1 MEGIMCEIDDGT
13 YMDCNQYVQAISSP
27 SQCEV
32 DIRFKYAFKK
42 TSDLC
47 LDIQKVTAALGPLG
61 NTLVAFEDEISCQN
75 RLFCGRNQFTI
86 SDRRAS
92 VNLCTMTQ
100 DNNSRWT
107 IDVDVYDIHNRKVQ
121 IDSAYMW
128 STLAPLPFPL
138 PVPAPAPG
146 GPSPSPGPGSG
157 SGSDGVKCNGHP
169 KKIKFEIIPTNCED
183 SNNRLKQLRA
193 LKKSNNGNN
202 GKNKKTY
209 FSCLGRKPTNY
220 PMTVTF
226 TTKYGNSSE
235 VMTIANEE
243 AGGLMTPWSKIPTN
257 VMVEITDGT
266 NTQQIVFHSSCS
278 KPIYTG
284 DTFGSFKIKDFEY

>member
-61 NTLVAFEDEISCQN
+61 NTVVAFEDEISCQN

-107 IDVDVYDIHNRKVQ
+107 VDVDVYDTYNRKVE

-128 STLAPLPFPL
+128 SALAPRPL
-138 PVPAPAPG
+138 PLPIAPPAPAPS
-146 GPSPSPGPGSG
+146 SPSPLPRPVPINPAPGSN
-157 SGSDGVKCNGHP
+157 GVRCNGRP
-169 KKIKFEIIPTNCED
+169 KKIKFEISPTNCGD

-193 LKKSNNGNN
+193 LKKSNNG
-202 GKNKKTY
+202 KNKKTY
-209 FSCLGRKPTNY
+209 FSCQGNKPTNY

-226 TTKYGNSSE
+226 TTKYGNSAQ
-235 VMTIANEE
+235 VMTITG
-243 AGGLMTPWSKIPTN
+243 AGELMTPWSKIPTN
-257 VMVEITDGT
+257 LTVKISDGT
-266 NTQQIVFHSSCS
+266 NTQQITFHSSCS

-284 DTFGSFKIKDFEY
+284 DTFGSFKIKDFVY